1 MLTQEEFD
9 EEAVERHVEEGEKRE
24 HQERMMMMKM
34 TMTRMKKRDMKVSRI
49 LSHVKPD
56 EG

>member
-34 TMTRMKKRDMKVSRI
+34 TMTRMKKRDM
-49 LSHVKPD
+49 
-56 EG
+56 